1 MDIYC
6 LLCDQLQFVG
16 ICLYIPAQD
25 KVITSVQ
32 YWHLNRGSYSPIND
46 LQRETRQTTKQTN
59 ESSIRTEYKMTQSIL
74 TTTQDGITTIT
85 INRPHRRNA
94 VDPPTAKALYNAL
107 LAFDADPAQKICILT
122 GAGADLHAV
131 AAAGTGS
138 SPSTLSTQENL
149 QPVPVASGKNE
160 QVPSLGPMG
169 PTRLHLSKPLIAAI
183 AGHAVAGGL
192 ELALLADLRVVEEDA
207 VLGVFC
213 RRWGVPLIDGGTV
226 RLQAIV
232 GLGRALDLI
241 LTGRGVGAREALD
254 MGLVSRVVARGKAVE
269 EAMVLAR
276 DLMRFP
282 ERCMNVD
289 RGSCY
294 YSAYAAGSMEDA
306 LRREFE
312 MGSKVLATESVRGA
326 TRFRDGEGRHG
337 RFEKL

>member
-46 LQRETRQTTKQTN
+46 LQRETRQTTKPTN

-122 GAGADLHAV
+122 GAGGTFCAGADLHAV

-138 SPSTLSTQENL
+138 SPSTLTPRRTS
-149 QPVPVASGKNE
+149 
-160 QVPSLGPMG
+160 SLS
-169 PTRLHLSKPLIAAI
+169 LSRPAK
-183 AGHAVAGGL
+183 
-192 ELALLADLRVVEEDA
+192 
-207 VLGVFC
+207 
-213 RRWGVPLIDGGTV
+213 
-226 RLQAIV
+226 
-232 GLGRALDLI
+232 
-241 LTGRGVGAREALD
+241 
-254 MGLVSRVVARGKAVE
+254 MSRSH
-269 EAMVLAR
+269 
-276 DLMRFP
+276 P
-282 ERCMNVD
+282 
-289 RGSCY
+289 
-294 YSAYAAGSMEDA
+294 
-306 LRREFE
+306 
-312 MGSKVLATESVRGA
+312 
-326 TRFRDGEGRHG
+326 
-337 RFEKL
+337 